1 MKTWVIKLRHL
12 AKKVIAYS
20 IEGEEKVYRLKHTP
34 FRVKR
39 HYTRRYH
46 RELEGLFVQPD
57 KIVVDNYMGRGYGCN
72 GKYVT
77 QALLASGEALDIVW
91 TVKDPAGQQ
100 EQFPKGVR
108 LVRYGSPEALRE
120 YATAGIWLCN
130 YHLMQYL
137 HRGLLKKTEQ
147 TYIQMWHGSF
157 GIKKIEN
164 DCRNLT
170 EDKNWTFLAEKNS
183 KFTDYWISNGRFETE
198 IYRRAF
204 WDVEHVL
211 EYGHPRNDVFFHGRE
226 RQARSFVERYVGRTN
241 EKFLLYVP
249 TFRDDDTTQK
259 QAPDLLRIRQSLTRR
274 FGGNWTIL
282 VRMHPRMRES
292 LITEELVQAG
302 GVDVTGYPDI
312 QELLAAADAV
322 ITDYSSA
329 VFDFLLTGR
338 PAFIYAPD
346 YDDYQ
351 QMRGLYYPLWETPFP
366 IASDNDGLA
375 ERILE
380 FDEDAYRK
388 RTEAFLE
395 GKGSVEDGRAAE
407 RTAELILD
415 KVRQNRERQRQGD

>member
-1 MKTWVIKLRHL
+1 M
-12 AKKVIAYS
+12 
-20 IEGEEKVYRLKHTP
+20 
-34 FRVKR
+34 
-39 HYTRRYH
+39 
-46 RELEGLFVQPD
+46 
-57 KIVVDNYMGRGYGCN
+57 
-72 GKYVT
+72 
-77 QALLASGEALDIVW
+77 
-91 TVKDPAGQQ
+91 
-100 EQFPKGVR
+100 
-108 LVRYGSPEALRE
+108 
-120 YATAGIWLCN
+120 
-130 YHLMQYL
+130 
-137 HRGLLKKTEQ
+137 
-147 TYIQMWHGSF
+147 
-157 GIKKIEN
+157 
-164 DCRNLT
+164 
-170 EDKNWTFLAEKNS
+170 
-183 KFTDYWISNGRFETE
+183 
-198 IYRRAF
+198 
-204 WDVEHVL
+204 EHVL

-302 GVDVTGYPDI
+302 GMDVTGYPDI

-338 PAFIYAPD
+338 PAFLYAPD

-415 KVRQNRERQRQGD
+415 TVRQNRERQRQGD